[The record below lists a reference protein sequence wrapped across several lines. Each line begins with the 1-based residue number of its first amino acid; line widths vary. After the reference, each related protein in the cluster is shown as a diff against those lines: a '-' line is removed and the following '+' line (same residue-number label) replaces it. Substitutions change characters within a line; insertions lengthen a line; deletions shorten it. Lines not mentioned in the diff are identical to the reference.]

1 MSELITAANID
12 SVIKKNNEIRNEV
25 SGQTMKLQM
34 NPAIMKVASRPQLAL
49 LILQGFGLIQMPIE
63 DKFWSGAI
71 FVKNGK
77 IIPVLNTAL
86 PRANQ
91 YFTAWHEIYHL
102 IYDAVSF
109 SHIIETETIMEER
122 KAEYFASLMLL
133 GNLLPYYTE
142 LPEMDFL
149 SKIFHCMDTFSA
161 PYKAVL
167 IALYES
173 AVQNEN
179 QKLMSLIKENFDN
192 SFSDLA
198 DRFRKLGLD
207 DNLVRP
213 SYVIN
218 VGILQ
223 AKIQER
229 IKQDPDL
236 NYNYENEQ
244 FLSNIIREANLMME
258 EKNA

>member
-1 MSELITAANID
+1 MSEKIVAENLD
-12 SVIKKNNEIRNEV
+12 EVIIKNAEIRDE
-25 SGQTMKLQM
+25 MRDK
-34 NPAIMKVASRPQLAL
+34 AL
-49 LILQGFGLIQMPIE
+49 LIRTNWNRMQFSTSNQLAMQILKNHGLIQIPL
-63 DKFWSGAI
+63 DNQYWSGAI

-77 IIPVLNTAL
+77 KIPVINTAI

-102 IYDAVSF
+102 VYDTVSF
-109 SHIIETETIMEER
+109 SHVIEAETIMEER

-142 LPEMDFL
+142 LPEMSFL
-149 SKIFHCMDTFSA
+149 AKIFHCMDAFTA

-179 QKLMSLIKENFDN
+179 QALMTLIKENFDN
-192 SFSDLA
+192 SFSDLPSK
-198 DRFRKLGLD
+198 FRELGLD
-207 DNLVRP
+207 DSLVKP
-213 SYVIN
+213 SYVLN
-218 VGILQ
+218 VGALQ

-229 IKQDPDL
+229 IKHDPEL
-236 NYNYENEQ
+236 NYNRENEQ
-244 FLSNIIREANLMME
+244 FLNNVIQEIGLVMGDKDA
-258 EKNA
+258 

>member
-1 MSELITAANID
+1 M
-12 SVIKKNNEIRNEV
+12 RF
-25 SGQTMKLQM
+25 
-34 NPAIMKVASRPQLAL
+34 MKVQ
-49 LILQGFGLIQMPIE
+49 F
-63 DKFWSGAI
+63 K
-71 FVKNGK
+71 
-77 IIPVLNTAL
+77 
-86 PRANQ
+86 
-91 YFTAWHEIYHL
+91 
-102 IYDAVSF
+102 
-109 SHIIETETIMEER
+109 
-122 KAEYFASLMLL
+122 
-133 GNLLPYYTE
+133 
-142 LPEMDFL
+142 
-149 SKIFHCMDTFSA
+149 
-161 PYKAVL
+161 
-167 IALYES
+167 
-173 AVQNEN
+173 NEN